1 MDDVLLAQFGLL
13 RVEGWLANWCVVGG
27 YAAGGIDPV
36 LMVEDAD
43 LGVGVVALGGE
54 IRGCLRMQRHC
65 CACDAERDEEG

>member
-27 YAAGGIDPV
+27 YAAGGVDPV
-36 LMVEDAD
+36 LVVEDAD

-54 IRGCLRMQRHC
+54 IGCSLRMQRGC
-65 CACDAERDEEG
+65 GAGDAEREEEG